1 MSLLLSEIPFLETA
15 MHLSTFSL
23 NNTGWKS
30 LQINLHCSTSL
41 LWEAIQC
48 FMVNLSYLSHI
59 LIYAYLS
66 IQQQSLRL
74 LCFFFFAMICKTAVE
89 MLYLEDVIVM
99 EQVKPSLA
107 VLLLHTAGTIWIQIA
122 PLPIQFC

>member
-1 MSLLLSEIPFLETA
+1 
-15 MHLSTFSL
+15 
-23 NNTGWKS
+23 
-30 LQINLHCSTSL
+30 
-41 LWEAIQC
+41 
-48 FMVNLSYLSHI
+48 MVNLSYLSHI

-107 VLLLHTAGTIWIQIA
+107 VLLLHTAGTI
-122 PLPIQFC
+122 